1 MGWSKAMNTKEVT
14 VRAVRRLDTARE
26 RVFDAWFDAQRAGEW
41 LFATASGQMVQIE
54 IDARVNGGF
63 LFVDRRDGVEV
74 RHLGQYL
81 EILRPE
87 RIGFTF
93 CVPQYSVLATRVVI
107 DILPRPLGCELILTH
122 AGVLPEYSGATQAGW
137 RQILDGL
144 ARTLGVD

>member
-1 MGWSKAMNTKEVT
+1 MGWSKAMNTQEVT
-14 VRAVRRLDTARE
+14 VRVVRRFNTPRE

-41 LFATASGQMVQIE
+41 LFATASGQMVQTE
-54 IDARVNGGF
+54 IDARVNGEF

-93 CVPQYSVLATRVVI
+93 CVPQYSVWATRVVI
-107 DILPRPLGCELILTH
+107 SSRP
-122 AGVLPEYSGATQAGW
+122 PE
-137 RQILDGL
+137 
-144 ARTLGVD
+144 

>member
-1 MGWSKAMNTKEVT
+1 MGWSRSMNTTEVT
-14 VRAVRRLDTARE
+14 VRTVRRLDAPRE
-26 RVFDAWFDAQRAGEW
+26 RVFDAWFDAHRAGEW
-41 LFATASGQMVQIE
+41 LFATASGQMVQTE
-54 IDARVNGGF
+54 IDARVNGSF
-63 LFVDRRDGVEV
+63 LFVDRREGVEV

-107 DILPRPLGCELILTH
+107 DIVARPTGCELTLTH
-122 AGVLPEYSGATQAGW
+122 AGVLPEYSSATHAGW